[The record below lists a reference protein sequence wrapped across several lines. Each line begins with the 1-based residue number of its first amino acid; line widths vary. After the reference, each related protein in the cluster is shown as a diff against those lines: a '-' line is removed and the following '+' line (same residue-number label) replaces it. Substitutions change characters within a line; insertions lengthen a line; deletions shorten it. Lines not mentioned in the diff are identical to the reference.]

1 MPKVLSF
8 AFTAIDPLVTVS
20 VGVAKMV
27 IITSPLE
34 QEDSILVTF
43 RRLESQNEYD
53 FNWIQPLRFSLAI
66 TDPCSNAVDNW
77 EIKKMTR
84 SIVRLPDMIY
94 VFLPLPLILRMKVVC

>member
-1 MPKVLSF
+1 MPKVLSL

-27 IITSPLE
+27 IITLLLE
-34 QEDSILVTF
+34 QEDSILVTL
-43 RRLESQNEYD
+43 RRLESQSEYD
-53 FNWIQPLRFSLAI
+53 VNWIQPLRFSLAI

-84 SIVRLPDMIY
+84 SIVRILDMI
-94 VFLPLPLILRMKVVC
+94 